1 MNTHLM
7 INKSRFTGS
16 TVLTM
21 FSQIRQLDKAVRSGN
36 IWFKIQYN
44 ITRDRRTVEL
54 LRCVEYVPILQLC
67 LTHQSI
73 SFI

>member
-1 MNTHLM
+1 M
-7 INKSRFTGS
+7 IKKSRFTGS

-44 ITRDRRTVEL
+44 KTRNRRTDDL

-67 LTHQSI
+67 LTDQSI